1 MNLYTIRLWWCFIVF
16 AALLHV
22 FSLLSFHFGHGN
34 KCKALRYTP
43 FVTPSVRDCSL
54 GLILQVAQ
62 CFLDLRNL
70 PNKITESKA
79 FLNGSQQL
87 CCVVSTSCSCFFCSF
102 SAAAAPP
109 TSDTVNLSSLQEW
122 QIPRTSLD
130 IFRPYYA
137 KCTVFAAF
145 GGIYHGR
152 IEVADGIFHSLQLL
166 GYLTQEQDIQNS
178 CSMLFQYP
186 SVFAWKHLRIHENF
200 GSACEEM
207 FWRSKPSK
215 SALSIEP

>member
-1 MNLYTIRLWWCFIVF
+1 MIFKVKLQVQPNTWKALLILLYLSPSKSVRVWVCLFIYKSTVFSCSIWIRPSQFFRSALNLTDTIRK
-16 AALLHV
+16 LHV
-22 FSLLSFHFGHGN
+22 FSLLSFHFCHGN
-34 KCKALRYTP
+34 TCKALRYTP

-79 FLNGSQQL
+79 FLNDSQQL

-130 IFRPYYA
+130 IFR
-137 KCTVFAAF
+137 
-145 GGIYHGR
+145 
-152 IEVADGIFHSLQLL
+152 
-166 GYLTQEQDIQNS
+166 
-178 CSMLFQYP
+178 
-186 SVFAWKHLRIHENF
+186 HL
-200 GSACEEM
+200 
-207 FWRSKPSK
+207 
-215 SALSIEP
+215 